1 MCYNY
6 CGYCLVSIAALREFG
21 QNPVDNK
28 DEEEEYKGDRVDDVG
43 VGHTI
48 ECIVYAAC
56 QDDKEEQK
64 KEETGLQHIADTTN
78 NILLTINLK
87 NNS

>member
-28 DEEEEYKGDRVDDVG
+28 DEEEEYKGDRVDDG
-43 VGHTI
+43 GHTI

-78 NILLTINLK
+78 NILLTSNFK